1 MLGIAS
7 KCIILNYETYTSLSL
22 QLLKIATMEQQKD
35 NKERLGI
42 TAANLEEWFN
52 KLNSLDLIEEEAYL
66 NNALLNSK
74 NPKAL
79 LFFLKYELLP
89 FVPSIDVAG
98 IRFKWK
104 FFLNDWVAKNF
115 QKLES
120 LESSSDF
127 AETLQRSLQTGLMK
141 EKLAEYV
148 ETTLASKDMLSM
160 AEVLAYLK
168 ISKPTL
174 YKLEENGKLPRFRVG
189 RRVLYKRT
197 DVEKVVTG

>member
-1 MLGIAS
+1 MD
-7 KCIILNYETYTSLSL
+7 
-22 QLLKIATMEQQKD
+22 QQKD
-35 NKERLGI
+35 NKDRLGI
-42 TAANLEEWFN
+42 TSVNLREWYYT
-52 KLNSLDLIEEEAYL
+52 LNSLELIEVENFL
-66 NNALLNSK
+66 NTSLLNAE

-89 FVPSIDVAG
+89 FAPNIDVAG

-104 FFLNDWVAKNF
+104 FFLNDWVTKNI

-141 EKLAEYV
+141 QKLAEYV

-160 AEVLAYLK
+160 SEVLAYLK

-174 YKLEENGKLPRFRVG
+174 YKLQESGKLSVYRVG
-189 RRVLYKRT
+189 RRVLYKRS
-197 DVEKVVTG
+197 DIERVITG

>member
-1 MLGIAS
+1 
-7 KCIILNYETYTSLSL
+7 
-22 QLLKIATMEQQKD
+22 MELQKD
-35 NKERLGI
+35 NKDLLGTTSDDLTI
-42 TAANLEEWFN
+42 WFN
-52 KLNSLDLIEEEAYL
+52 TLNGLQLLDVEAYL
-66 NNALLNSK
+66 NDALLNAE

-89 FVPSIDVAG
+89 FVPNIDVAG
-98 IRFKWK
+98 IRFKWR
-104 FFLNDWVAKNF
+104 FLLNDWVAKNM

-120 LESSSDF
+120 LESSTDF

-141 EKLAEYV
+141 EKLAQYV
-148 ETTLASKDMLSM
+148 ETTLASKDMLTI

-189 RRVLYKRT
+189 RRVLYKRI

>member
-1 MLGIAS
+1 
-7 KCIILNYETYTSLSL
+7 
-22 QLLKIATMEQQKD
+22 MEQQRNYKD
-35 NKERLGI
+35 SLGI
-42 TAANLEEWFN
+42 SSANLNDWFN
-52 KLNSLDLIEEEAYL
+52 TLNAFGLLEVETYL
-66 NNALLNSK
+66 NNALLNAE

-89 FVPSIDVAG
+89 YAPNPDVAG
-98 IRFKWK
+98 IRYKWK
-104 FFLNDWVAKNF
+104 FLLNDWLAKNI

>member
-1 MLGIAS
+1 MD
-7 KCIILNYETYTSLSL
+7 
-22 QLLKIATMEQQKD
+22 QQKG
-35 NKERLGI
+35 NKEPLGI
-42 TAANLEEWFN
+42 TSVNLREWYYT
-52 KLNSLDLIEEEAYL
+52 LNSLELIEVENFL
-66 NNALLNSK
+66 NTSLLNAE

-89 FVPSIDVAG
+89 FAPNIDVAG
-98 IRFKWK
+98 IRYKWK
-104 FFLNDWVAKNF
+104 FLLNDWVAKNM

-141 EKLAEYV
+141 EKLAQYV

-160 AEVLAYLK
+160 EEVLAYLK

-174 YKLEENGKLPRFRVG
+174 YKLQESGKLSVFRVG
-189 RRVLYKRT
+189 RRVLYKRS

>member
-1 MLGIAS
+1 MD
-7 KCIILNYETYTSLSL
+7 
-22 QLLKIATMEQQKD
+22 QQRINND
-35 NKERLGI
+35 RLGI
-42 TAANLEEWFN
+42 SSENLKDWFN
-52 KLNSLDLIEEEAYL
+52 TLNALELIEVEGYL
-66 NNALLNSK
+66 NNALINAE

-98 IRFKWK
+98 VRYKWK
-104 FFLNDWVAKNF
+104 FFLNDWVAKNM

-174 YKLEENGKLPRFRVG
+174 YKLQESGKLSVYRVG
-189 RRVLYKRT
+189 RRVLYKRS

>member
-1 MLGIAS
+1 MD
-7 KCIILNYETYTSLSL
+7 
-22 QLLKIATMEQQKD
+22 QQKD
-35 NKERLGI
+35 NKDRLGI
-42 TAANLEEWFN
+42 TSANLEDWFN
-52 KLNSLDLIEEEAYL
+52 RLNNLELLEVEAYL
-66 NNALLNSK
+66 NNALVNAE

-79 LFFLKYELLP
+79 LYFLKYELLP

-98 IRFKWK
+98 IRYKWK
-104 FFLNDWVAKNF
+104 FFLNDWLTKNI

-127 AETLQRSLQTGLMK
+127 SETLQRSLQTGLMK
-141 EKLAEYV
+141 EKLAQYV
-148 ETTLASKDMLSM
+148 ETTLASKDMLTI

-189 RRVLYKRT
+189 RRVLYKRS
-197 DVEKVVTG
+197 DVERVVTG

>member
-1 MLGIAS
+1 
-7 KCIILNYETYTSLSL
+7 
-22 QLLKIATMEQQKD
+22 MEQQKG
-35 NKERLGI
+35 NTEPLGI
-42 TAANLEEWFN
+42 TSANLREWYYT
-52 KLNSLDLIEEEAYL
+52 LNSLELIEVENFL
-66 NNALLNSK
+66 NTSLLNAE

-89 FVPSIDVAG
+89 FAPNSDVAG
-98 IRFKWK
+98 IRYKWRYL
-104 FFLNDWVAKNF
+104 LNDWVAKNI

-141 EKLAEYV
+141 EKLAQYV
-148 ETTLASKDMLSM
+148 EITLANKDMLSM

-174 YKLEENGKLPRFRVG
+174 YKLQETGKLSVYRVG
-189 RRVLYKRT
+189 RRVLYKRS
-197 DVEKVVTG
+197 DVERVVTG

>member
-1 MLGIAS
+1 MDL
-7 KCIILNYETYTSLSL
+7 
-22 QLLKIATMEQQKD
+22 QKD
-35 NKERLGI
+35 YKDRLGTTSDDLAI
-42 TAANLEEWFN
+42 WFN
-52 KLNSLDLIEEEAYL
+52 TLNLLELLEVEAYL
-66 NNALLNSK
+66 NDALLNTE

-89 FVPSIDVAG
+89 FVPNIDVVG

-104 FFLNDWVAKNF
+104 FLLNDWVAKNVE
-115 QKLES
+115 KLET

-141 EKLAEYV
+141 EKLAQYV
-148 ETTLASKDMLSM
+148 ETTLASKDMLTM

-168 ISKPTL
+168 ISKPSL